1 MKFPFRDFSRRLIV
15 KFGEYTYKS
24 TKIEHGEIEDYQ
36 WKEWVN
42 SLISGDVD
50 ERVHC
55 IRLHSK
61 WRLIPS
67 SQNSL
72 PGNKTLNKNWLPPVR
87 QGQWLL
93 L

>member
-1 MKFPFRDFSRRLIV
+1 MKNSDSQPDFA
-15 KFGEYTYKS
+15 GYTYKS

-61 WRLIPS
+61 
-67 SQNSL
+67 
-72 PGNKTLNKNWLPPVR
+72 
-87 QGQWLL
+87 
-93 L
+93 